1 MRGVANKAWKG
12 YVVALLV
19 TTVALMVRWPMWSLL
34 GDSVPFI
41 TFFAA
46 ITLSGW
52 YGGLGPGLLTTVLSG
67 LLTNW
72 FFIVPYGSLDIADP
86 ADAVRLALFLTIGG
100 IISWLT
106 YQHHRVIH
114 HLREAI
120 EGERQA
126 RLTAVGAVGRMAQLQ
141 EIAAAISRAATPV
154 QVVEE
159 VLARGHKALGALGG
173 AVMLI
178 EPGSE
183 HWRPFNAVGQLK
195 TPSTPADIAM
205 LVGETIRRRRPVVRG
220 ILVEPQD
227 ATGELRADVLDSGP
241 TDAAAALPLMVQKR
255 VLGAMVWRFPANR
268 LFTAEEVD
276 FLRTLAVGCTQA
288 LERSQLYENAQ
299 RVRQE
304 AEMASRAK
312 DEFLAL
318 LGHELRNP
326 LAPMVTALE
335 ILKIR
340 GHGQLGREEAV
351 IARHVQHLS
360 RMVDDL
366 LDVSRISRG
375 LVTLSR
381 RPGELA
387 PVLARSLEMAS
398 PLLES
403 RGHHVVVDVPRSGLC
418 AEVDPDRMAQV
429 FANLLT
435 NAAKY
440 TAPGGQIWITALRE
454 ASEII
459 VRVRDTGMGMG
470 PELLARVFD
479 PFVQGAQGPDRSA
492 GGLGIGLTLVK
503 SLVTLH
509 SGSAEA
515 HSAGPGQGSEFV
527 IRLPASLAAP
537 QEQPAWSHVSPGAHG
552 SHGTEEHARAGQGHG
567 GPEVLQPDASSPRVL
582 VVDDNEDAA
591 ELLAEVLRLQGWN
604 VAVALDGPRALS
616 MLDQFQPEVAVLDI
630 GLPVMDGYE
639 LATRIR
645 ERLGAKA
652 PRLVAV
658 TGYGQERDR
667 ARSQEAGFA
676 HHLVKPVRVEELI
689 AVIATQESLRSAS

>member
-1 MRGVANKAWKG
+1 MNKAWKG
-12 YVVALLV
+12 YGMAVLATALAML
-19 TTVALMVRWPMWSLL
+19 VRWPLWSLL
-34 GDSVPFI
+34 GETVPFI

-52 YGGLGPGLLTTVLSG
+52 YGGLGPGLLTTLLCSLLSD
-67 LLTNW
+67 W
-72 FFIVPYGSLDIADP
+72 FFLAPQQSLDIADP
-86 ADAVRLALFLTIGG
+86 GDAVRLLIFVLMGG
-100 IISWLT
+100 AISWLT
-106 YQHHRVIH
+106 HQHHRAIH
-114 HLREAI
+114 HLRDAI

-126 RLTAVGAVGRMAQLQ
+126 RLMAVGAVGRMAQLQ
-141 EIAAAISRAATPV
+141 EIAAAISRAATPA

-159 VLARGHKALGALGG
+159 VLTRGHKALETLGG
-173 AVMLI
+173 AVMLLD
-178 EPGSE
+178 PDGKA
-183 HWRPFNAVGQLK
+183 WAPFG
-195 TPSTPADIAM
+195 T
-205 LVGETIRRRRPVVRG
+205 VGEMTAPGVSADMAKMVDEAIRRRRPVVRG
-220 ILVEPQD
+220 VLVEPQD
-227 ATGELRADVLDSGP
+227 ATGELRADVLDSS
-241 TDAAAALPLMVQKR
+241 TADVAAALPLMVQKR
-255 VLGAMVWRFPANR
+255 VLGAMIWRFKASR
-268 LFTAEEVD
+268 LFTAEEID

-288 LERSQLYENAQ
+288 IERAQLYENAQ
-299 RVRQE
+299 RVRQA

-335 ILKIR
+335 ILRMR

-387 PVLARSLEMAS
+387 PVLARALEMAS

-403 RGHHVVVDVPRSGLC
+403 RGHHVVVEVPRAGLC
-418 AEVDPDRMAQV
+418 ADMDPDRMAQV

-440 TAPGGQIWITALRE
+440 TPPGGRIWLTAANE
-454 ASEII
+454 GGEIG

-509 SGSAEA
+509 GGSVEA
-515 HSAGPGQGSEFV
+515 HSEGPGHGSEFV
-527 IRLPASLAAP
+527 VHLPASSAVP
-537 QEQPAWSHVSPGAHG
+537 QEASAWSSGTPEGAWSPPGQVQGQVQVQGRPEGLAP
-552 SHGTEEHARAGQGHG
+552 SGT
-567 GPEVLQPDASSPRVL
+567 PSPRVL

-591 ELLAEVLRLQGWN
+591 ELLAEVLQLQGWT
-604 VAVALDGPRALS
+604 VAVALDGPQALT

-639 LATRIR
+639 LAQRIR
-645 ERLGAKA
+645 ERLGPKA

-667 ARSQEAGFA
+667 VRSQEAGFA
-676 HHLVKPVRVEELI
+676 HHLVKPVRVEELM
-689 AVIATQESLRSAS
+689 AVIATPEPLRSAS